1 MDLKLNVNRGTSGAD
16 GAPRAASAP
25 LPDRHPTEIRQARG
39 GQAPENDHAAAPG
52 KNFCEAGPGWCRVC
66 EKMSD
71 IRVLRSEDLLQGQRE
86 ALIIHGEQVYRL
98 LCTRNGK
105 LILQK

>member
-1 MDLKLNVNRGTSGAD
+1 MDLESNVNHGA
-16 GAPRAASAP
+16 GAAPRTATAP
-25 LPDRHPTEIRQARG
+25 PDRHLPDIRRARDGEAPRG
-39 GQAPENDHAAAPG
+39 GDPAAPG
-52 KNFCEAGPGWCRVC
+52 KIACEAGPGWCKVC

-71 IRVLRSEDLLQGQRE
+71 VRVLRSEDLLQGQRE
-86 ALIIHGEQVYRL
+86 ALIIHGDQVYRL

>member
-1 MDLKLNVNRGTSGAD
+1 MDLEMNVNRSANGAD
-16 GAPRAASAP
+16 GAPRSTAAP
-25 LPDRHPTEIRQARG
+25 PDRHPPDVRHARSA
-39 GQAPENDHAAAPG
+39 QAPPDEYPAAPG
-52 KNFCEAGPGWCRVC
+52 KNICEAGPGWCRVC

-71 IRVLRSEDLLQGQRE
+71 IRILRSEDLLQGQRE
-86 ALIIHGEQVYRL
+86 ALIIHGDQVYRL